1 MTAQK
6 GVKPAQS
13 ATEQDHSEGPANAP
27 VTLQEYGDYECPH
40 CGRAH
45 VIVKR
50 IQKRF
55 KGKLRFIFRHFPLS
69 NMHPHAEMAA
79 EAAEAA
85 GAQGQFW
92 EMHDLLYDN
101 QEDLSAEAIADFAG
115 ELGLDLPQFADDLES
130 HKYLPRVKADFAG
143 WVRSGV
149 NGTPTFFI
157 NGVRHD
163 SDFEYDT
170 LAEAIAAV
178 LRPRESQ

>member
-1 MTAQK
+1 MSAAK

-13 ATEQDHSEGPANAP
+13 VTAQDHWAGPANAP
-27 VTLQEYGDYECPH
+27 VTLLEYGDYECPH

-50 IQKRF
+50 IEKRF

-101 QEDLSAEAIADFAG
+101 QEDLGEPAIADFAS
-115 ELGLDLPQFADDLES
+115 ELGLDLRQFGDELAS
-130 HKYLPRVKADFAG
+130 HKYQARVKADFAG
-143 WVRSGV
+143 GVRSGV

-157 NGVRHD
+157 NGARHD
-163 SDFEYDT
+163 GDFEYDT

-178 LRPRESQ
+178 L

>member
-1 MTAQK
+1 MTVQK
-6 GVKPAQS
+6 EVKPAQS
-13 ATEQDHSEGPANAP
+13 VTEQDHFDGPANAA
-27 VTLQEYGDYECPH
+27 LMLLEYGDYECPH

-55 KGKLRFIFRHFPLS
+55 KGKIRFIFRHFPLS
-69 NMHPHAEMAA
+69 TMHPHAEMAA

-85 GAQGQFW
+85 GTQGQFW

-101 QEDLSAEAIADFAG
+101 QEDLRGEAIADFAS
-115 ELGLDLPQFADDLES
+115 ELGLDLQQFADDLES
-130 HKYLPRVKADFAG
+130 HKYLTRVKADFAG
-143 WVRSGV
+143 GVRSGV

-157 NGVRHD
+157 NGTRHNG
-163 SDFEYDT
+163 DFEYDT

-178 LRPRESQ
+178 L